1 MDSRVLLS
9 SVNDLEGY
17 RTGYYE
23 SLPIRYTSV
32 PSIPIDTLGAL
43 ECLEE
48 PVGLIAW
55 PLCDNALWKHQVV
68 ELADV
73 AECHVIVMTEDDTM
87 AGMAARVLDEAPA
100 KFALAGLSMGG
111 YCAFEIMRQAP
122 DRVDRLALL
131 DTSHEADA
139 PSRRSERLAWIA
151 KAKTHGLEALISD
164 HMDMWLHP
172 QHRKDEALVAEVA
185 GSARNVGL
193 VAYERQLTAIM
204 NRRDSSPTL
213 ASISCPTLVL
223 CGRQDLTTPVQ
234 LHEAMADNI
243 EGAELVIVEDSGH
256 LPTLEKPD
264 VVSAALR
271 RWLDVGV

>member
-1 MDSRVLLS
+1 MSGRVPLVLL
-9 SVNDLEGY
+9 
-17 RTGYYE
+17 
-23 SLPIRYTSV
+23 P
-32 PSIPIDTLGAL
+32 
-43 ECLEE
+43 
-48 PVGLIAW
+48 GL
-55 PLCDNALWKHQVV
+55 LCDKALWKHQVV

-73 AECHVIVMTEDDTM
+73 AECHVRVMTEDDTM
-87 AGMAARVLDEAPA
+87 AGMAARVLDEVPA

-139 PSRRSERLAWIA
+139 PSRRSERLAWIT

-164 HMDMWLHP
+164 YMDMWLHP
-172 QHRKDEALVAEVA
+172 EHLKDEALVAVVA
-185 GSARNVGL
+185 QSARNIGL

-204 NRRDSSPTL
+204 DRRDSASTL
-213 ASISCPTLVL
+213 ALISCPTVVL
-223 CGRQDLTTPVQ
+223 CGRQDLTTPVH

-243 EGAELVIVEDSGH
+243 EGAKLVVVEDSGH
-256 LPTLEKPD
+256 LSTLEKPE

>member
-1 MDSRVLLS
+1 MSGRVPLVLL
-9 SVNDLEGY
+9 
-17 RTGYYE
+17 
-23 SLPIRYTSV
+23 P
-32 PSIPIDTLGAL
+32 
-43 ECLEE
+43 
-48 PVGLIAW
+48 GL
-55 PLCDNALWKHQVV
+55 LCDNALWKHQVV
-68 ELADV
+68 ELADL
-73 AECHVIVMTEDDTM
+73 AECNVLVMTEDNTM

-139 PSRRSERLAWIA
+139 PSRRSERLAWIT

-164 HMDMWLHP
+164 YMDMWLHP
-172 QHRKDEALVAEVA
+172 EHLKDEALVAVVA
-185 GSARNVGL
+185 QSARNIGL

-204 NRRDSSPTL
+204 GRQDSVPTL
-213 ASISCPTLVL
+213 ASISCPTIVL
-223 CGRQDLTTPVQ
+223 CGRQDLTTPVK

-243 EGAELVIVEDSGH
+243 EGAELVVVEDSGH
-256 LPTLEKPD
+256 LSTLEKPE

>member
-1 MDSRVLLS
+1 MSGRVPLVLL
-9 SVNDLEGY
+9 
-17 RTGYYE
+17 
-23 SLPIRYTSV
+23 P
-32 PSIPIDTLGAL
+32 
-43 ECLEE
+43 
-48 PVGLIAW
+48 GL
-55 PLCDNALWKHQVV
+55 LCDNALWKHQVV
-68 ELADV
+68 ELADL
-73 AECHVIVMTEDDTM
+73 AECNVLVMTEDNTM

-139 PSRRSERLAWIA
+139 PSRRSERLAWIT
-151 KAKTHGLEALISD
+151 KAKTHGLEALISG

-172 QHRKDEALVAEVA
+172 EHLKDEALVAVVA
-185 GSARNVGL
+185 QSARNIGL

-204 NRRDSSPTL
+204 GRQDSVPTL
-213 ASISCPTLVL
+213 ASISCPTIVL
-223 CGRQDLTTPVQ
+223 CGRQDLTTPVK

-243 EGAELVIVEDSGH
+243 EGAELVVVEDSGH
-256 LPTLEKPD
+256 LSTLEKPE

>member
-1 MDSRVLLS
+1 MSGRVPLVLL
-9 SVNDLEGY
+9 
-17 RTGYYE
+17 
-23 SLPIRYTSV
+23 P
-32 PSIPIDTLGAL
+32 
-43 ECLEE
+43 
-48 PVGLIAW
+48 GL
-55 PLCDNALWKHQVV
+55 LCDNALWKHQVV
-68 ELADV
+68 KLADV
-73 AECHVIVMTEDDTM
+73 AECNVLVMTEDNTM

-172 QHRKDEALVAEVA
+172 QHLKDEALVAEVA

-223 CGRQDLTTPVQ
+223 CGRQDLMTPVQ